1 MKLFHLFF
9 IAIASIFAACQPN
22 ASVEKTYLVLGHP
35 YDWKV
40 GNRLDPRL
48 EQLDFSRFDQ
58 IWLGG
63 DVCGQLTQSP
73 QTMEHL
79 DSLLDFSSGKV
90 QWTLGNH
97 DVMYGNLQYITN
109 KTKRPT
115 FYSSWEDGICLL
127 VLNTNLFWL
136 KPWAAPQENCA
147 EKQAQM
153 QLIQQV
159 TDTVQQASHLIVFHH
174 HALLNELK
182 LDSLGQVIKAFN
194 VDPQRVLMTCDST
207 SNLTAWLYPR
217 LVKIM
222 ARGVKVILVGG
233 DLGMKA
239 KKFEYTTPEGIT
251 LLGTGINNSLDK
263 KHPPEYVTNFDPD
276 EVLLLHHQPET
287 ENLWWEFVF
296 LNDLVEAHSD
306 AN

>member
-1 MKLFHLFF
+1 MLRISPLFYFF
-9 IAIASIFAACQPN
+9 IGLCLSACQSHEAP
-22 ASVEKTYLVLGHP
+22 EKTILVLGHP

-48 EQLDFSRFDQ
+48 EQMDFSRFDQ

-73 QTMEHL
+73 ETIEHL
-79 DSLLDFSSGKV
+79 DSLLDFSSGRV
-90 QWTLGNH
+90 HWTLGNH
-97 DVMYGNLQYITN
+97 DIMYGNEHYITN

-136 KPWAAPQENCA
+136 KPWASPQENCA

-153 QLIQQV
+153 NLIRQV
-159 TDTVQQASHLIVFHH
+159 TDTVQKAAHLIIFHH
-174 HALLNELK
+174 HSLLNELK
-182 LDSLGQVIKAFN
+182 TDNRGNPIKAFN
-194 VDPQRVLMTCDST
+194 VDPKRVLMTCDSN
-207 SNLTAWLYPR
+207 SNLTNWLYPR
-217 LVKIM
+217 LIEVQK
-222 ARGVKVILVGG
+222 RGIKVILIGG

-239 KKFEYTTPEGIT
+239 KKFEFTTEEGII

-263 KHPPEYVTNFDPD
+263 NNPPDYVTNFEPD
-276 EVLLLHHQPET
+276 QVLLLQHEPREGK
-287 ENLWWEFVF
+287 LWWEFVF
-296 LNDLVEAHSD
+296 LNDLVSE
-306 AN
+306 